1 VDADSDLLPAALNPP
16 GEQEIDHAFRE
27 NYARIARVIARVIG
41 NRGRAEE
48 LAVEAFLRW
57 WHRTGARGQGAGK
70 WLYRVAVR
78 IAIDELRRETR
89 RARSERLMTSSAQP
103 VDTPEDVE
111 RSSQTRRRV
120 RIVLSTLSRR
130 NAALLILRSEGLTYQ
145 DVAAALGLNPASV
158 GTLISRAQ
166 RAFRDE
172 YVRRYE
178 SPV

>member
-1 VDADSDLLPAALNPP
+1 MDADGDVLLAALNPP
-16 GEQEIDHAFRE
+16 ADQEIDQAFRQ

-57 WHRTGARGQGAGK
+57 WRRTGARGDGAAK

-89 RARSERLMTSSAQP
+89 RTRSERLLSSSAQP
-103 VDTPEDVE
+103 VHTPEDVE
-111 RSSQTRRRV
+111 RSSQTRRSVRV
-120 RIVLSTLSRR
+120 VLATLSRR
-130 NAALLILRSEGLTYQ
+130 DAALLILRSEGLTYQ
-145 DVAAALGLNPASV
+145 EVAAALGLNPASV

-166 RAFRDE
+166 RAFRTE

-178 SPV
+178 SV